1 MQSACAAGHPHS
13 RCTDWV
19 ARIRLPPRTRARPK
33 NPGQLRGWAG
43 ATQLGGLTTSECKF
57 QTGLHDARRNRSYAG
72 NLPEVSK
79 SHGVTWIGKAG
90 RVKRIEHFPA

>member
-43 ATQLGGLTTSECKF
+43 ATQLGGL
-57 QTGLHDARRNRSYAG
+57 
-72 NLPEVSK
+72 
-79 SHGVTWIGKAG
+79 
-90 RVKRIEHFPA
+90 